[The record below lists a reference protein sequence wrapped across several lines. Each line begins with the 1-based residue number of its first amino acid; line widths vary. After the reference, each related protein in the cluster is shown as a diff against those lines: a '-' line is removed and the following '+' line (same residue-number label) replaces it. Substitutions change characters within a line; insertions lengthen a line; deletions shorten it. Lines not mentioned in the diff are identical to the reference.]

1 MGKGMTAGHFLLL
14 ANASS
19 RELAW
24 YLLKHLQVTSPR
36 CSSLAQENM
45 LRTSLTHLSSP

>member
-1 MGKGMTAGHFLLL
+1 MGLQHWNFFPGGGGRRGREMGKGMTAGHFLLL

-24 YLLKHLQVTSPR
+24 
-36 CSSLAQENM
+36 
-45 LRTSLTHLSSP
+45 